1 VVCSTHHDIR
11 LLLADDDDG
20 FRETVCEVLEPYFE
34 TIAVSSGEEAIE
46 VVERHVVHVAL
57 FDMHMHAMNGVE
69 TVRVAK
75 RIRAELPCILIT
87 SDVTDYLRQQ
97 ARLARV
103 FRVLSKPPAQR
114 ELLSTIDAAL
124 RDASTAAG
132 GRYAESTGGAS
143 GTRSD
148 YGVSGTQSESD
159 VSDSAEPDD
168 FFGHE

>member
-1 VVCSTHHDIR
+1 MVCSTRHDVR

-69 TVRVAK
+69 TVRIAK

-87 SDVTDYLRQQ
+87 SDVTEYLRQQ

-114 ELLSTIDAAL
+114 ELLATIDAAL
-124 RDASTAAG
+124 RDSSTAVG
-132 GRYAESTGGAS
+132 GVRGQSTGGAG
-143 GTRSD
+143 GTLSD
-148 YGVSGTQSESD
+148 DGAADTLGESD
-159 VSDSAEPDD
+159 ASDCVDPGD
-168 FFGHE
+168 FFPHA